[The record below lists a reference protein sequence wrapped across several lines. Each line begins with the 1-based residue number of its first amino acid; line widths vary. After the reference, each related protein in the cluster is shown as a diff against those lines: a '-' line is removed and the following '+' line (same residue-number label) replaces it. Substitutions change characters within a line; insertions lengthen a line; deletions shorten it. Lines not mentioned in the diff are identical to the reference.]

1 MSRDKKIVILISVGS
16 FLAGFFFVFEGNS
29 FKNKNE
35 ITSQKKSY
43 DSVVS
48 TTKKAISRPAEY
60 FSGKNYADL
69 SKKLQ
74 GNLTSDDCARL
85 FEEEFDFIKK
95 TNTILFITPKM
106 YLILQKWGE
115 VAPRQALEK
124 ITIHEN
130 ANHWV
135 GPLFSSWAKKN
146 PEAAVAFYAE
156 SQDRF
161 VGKNPAV
168 LYAISSQWAQHAPEK
183 AWEWLQA
190 QKGKKAE
197 FGRQFL
203 NSEDSVVSIISYQH
217 PEKALAFLKNLDA
230 DILERNAY
238 VLGQNGE
245 KFSPGSDEWMNKLSE
260 KSRSQAEAG
269 RIMAQ
274 TKGDL
279 DEIKKQI
286 STFDEEKQKILAQNL
301 SYPLLEESRLDIRDR
316 IDWIMDFIPEE
327 SLPDITDF
335 FIKKHLLE
343 DKANA
348 EKWLDSLP
356 PGKKK
361 DRLLEYLKPEP
372 PIPFYPK

>member
-1 MSRDKKIVILISVGS
+1 MSRDKKIVSLISVGS
-16 FLAGFFFVFEGNS
+16 FLAGFFFVFEWDGS
-29 FKNKNE
+29 KNQNE
-35 ITSQKKSY
+35 DTSQKNSY
-43 DSVVS
+43 DAVPD
-48 TTKKAISRPAEY
+48 TTKKAVSRPAEY
-60 FSGKNYADL
+60 FSGKSYADL

-85 FEEEFDFIKK
+85 FEEEFDFIEK

-115 VAPRQALEK
+115 IAPRQALEK

-130 ANHWV
+130 ATHWV
-135 GPLFSSWAKKN
+135 FPLFSSWAKKN
-146 PEAAVAFYAE
+146 PEAAAAFYAE

-168 LYAISSQWAQHAPEK
+168 LSAISSQWAQHAPEK
-183 AWEWLQA
+183 AWEWLQS

-203 NSEDSVVSIISYQH
+203 NSEDSIVSIISYQH
-217 PEKALAFLKNLDA
+217 PEKALTFLNNLDA

-238 VLGQNGE
+238 ILGQNAE
-245 KFSPGSDEWMNKLSE
+245 KFSPASDEWMNKLSAQ
-260 KSRSQAEAG
+260 SRIQAEAG

-279 DEIKKQI
+279 NEIKKQI
-286 STFDEEKQKILAQNL
+286 STFDEEKQKIIAQNL

-316 IDWIMDFIPEE
+316 IDWIMDFIPED

-343 DKANA
+343 DKVNA
-348 EKWLDSLP
+348 EKWLNSLP